1 MTDAKELMDR
11 VINER
16 RFTTDDSRCYWLLVT
31 HPKNFEVMKAKNIA
45 AMKAKRK
52 SFAEKVE
59 IGDKVVFYLTKIGK
73 FGGVAEFTSKVRE
86 DKTKIFTEESS
97 IHLRGE
103 NSSHLGGV
111 KKDEEVHPWRFNVKF
126 EVALDEDKYVPSEEF
141 KDKLKYL
148 KKWPAKYW
156 KLGFQGN
163 VHEIPE
169 EDYKTIKTDLRR
181 KDRG

>member
-1 MTDAKELMDR
+1 MK
-11 VINER
+11 
-16 RFTTDDSRCYWLLVT
+16 YWLLVT
-31 HPKNFEVMKAKNIA
+31 HPNNFEIMKAKNIA

-52 SFAEKVE
+52 SFAEQVE

-73 FGGVAEFTSKVRE
+73 FGGVAEFTSYVRE
-86 DKTKIFTEESS
+86 EKDKIFTEEKPGPSS
-97 IHLRGE
+97 AKASEG
-103 NSSHLGGV
+103 
-111 KKDEEVHPWRFNVKF
+111 KEVHPWRFDVKF
-126 EVALDEDKYVPSEEF
+126 EVKLDENDYVPSEDF

-169 EDYKTIKTDLRR
+169 EDYEILKGGLLK
-181 KDRG
+181 